1 MEQKHPADIYTEV
14 LDHLWNGLGL
24 EERGWKRLKKGDFK
38 KRTKNGLTY
47 LIWFERSR
55 YNYLDYEIGLGN
67 VEVGFS
73 CTIKLG
79 NDLLYAF
86 DMESPAGGLRFQML
100 TEDLRLNTALL
111 DTFIPLVKAHYLDFI
126 DCFEADPAGTL
137 QSVCAPFI
145 RPEDYSW
152 RIHVDEQMVEQYGT
166 AEQLAEYRRQAE
178 LRGTPEYK
186 AKNWMGSMV
195 FRLSH
200 ANDVDHAWASSRTRE
215 ELDQVVEPFVRA
227 KRQTGQ
233 WTQEDEAGYQIY
245 RQETDPEKRTFRVWH
260 LIANPRGL
268 PKEFVQKELEFRWKL
283 FPEKKGETK

>member
-14 LDHLWNGLGL
+14 LEHLWNGLGL
-24 EERGWKRLKKGDFK
+24 EEKGWKRLKKGDFK

-100 TEDLRLNTALL
+100 TEDLRLDTALL

-126 DCFEADPAGTL
+126 DCFEADPSGAL
-137 QSVCAPFI
+137 QPVCAPFTQ
-145 RPEDYSW
+145 PEDYSW
-152 RIHVDEQMVEQYGT
+152 RIYVNEQMVEQHGT

-178 LRGTPEYK
+178 LRRTPECK
-186 AKNWMGSMV
+186 AKNWMGSML
-195 FRLSH
+195 FHLSH

-215 ELDQVVEPFVRA
+215 ELDQVVEPFVQA

-233 WTQEDEAGYQIY
+233 WTQEDEAGYQLY
-245 RQETDPEKRTFRVWH
+245 RQETDPKKRTFRVWY

-283 FPEKKGETK
+283 FLEKKEESK